1 MFQVNPETLTGLQRS
16 PVTFPTLIIA
26 LFLSAYILWR
36 RYRSRRRLVAR
47 VAELEILSAA
57 GRAIVASELNIS
69 ALCKLVAQ
77 QAGAFI
83 DTKNFHIGL
92 YDNQL
97 YHVHYWTVAGQSQ
110 DLPQPIQLD
119 GHTDALSY
127 IRENK
132 ESLLINEYS
141 PNRSIISI
149 SSILTPFELPK
160 SAVYVPLISGAQAI
174 GAIGAFSDQP
184 NQFGE
189 RELGQLTILANQAA
203 AAIANA
209 RIFHQERTRAAQLE
223 LVSRIAGQIT
233 AISDLDELLRQV
245 VSLTQET
252 FGFSSV
258 NIFGINPDSGEV
270 FNQASSLTELKPG
283 MVRLAPGLGLIGSS
297 VETRST
303 VLSNNTLEDDRFVDE
318 SISEKTHSEIVI
330 PLLVDRELMGVLDVQ
345 SEQIAAFSDQDQS
358 VLEALA
364 AQIAV
369 AILKARQFTAQRE
382 QAWIATAQL
391 QVAKAIGQSN
401 DLDSLAESVVRLTAM
416 LLGAEHCFLLAW
428 DGEIDSYLVLADY
441 GVGDDQPRDFKTR
454 AITLGE
460 WPVLDAAHV
469 ARELYISQKPISSLL
484 LSDESDSKFAT
495 REMEEWLMPL
505 IVKDQLLGMM
515 VIGVVHSAGDKKFS
529 PSARREIVRNISRQT
544 AQGLDSIE
552 LQQALQEEAW
562 VNTALLQVA
571 EAVNRLTDLDEIL
584 YSIVRLVPML
594 VGAENCVVLIWDEE
608 RKRYRAGPSHGISEM
623 GYGLLESFEIDLSEF
638 PLLERQDVERIGPE
652 AAYYTFSLP
661 EWMITV
667 MDSSTAQIFPLHARG
682 RLVGVLVVGPT
693 SSGRALSGRRLNI
706 LTGIAQQAAI
716 AVVNDQLYQESAER
730 SRIEQ
735 ELSVALSIQSS
746 LIPSENPDIPG
757 CAVAGYWQAARQ
769 VSGDFYDYMRFRDGR
784 WGIAIAD
791 VADKGIPAALFMALS
806 RTILRTVAF
815 NRKNPAEVLI
825 RTNEIIYN
833 DTTSD
838 HFVTVFYALWNPED
852 QSFHYANGGH
862 NPPVLITAGGETNLL
877 SSDGIA
883 LGVLRDISISEKS
896 IKLNKGDCI
905 VFYTDGVTE
914 AMNEDFD
921 EFGLERLIMV
931 TQDARSG
938 TAEEIVSAIHSAID
952 DHAGS
957 TPQFDDTTMV
967 VLKR

>member
-1 MFQVNPETLTGLQRS
+1 MFQVSPETLTGLQRS
-16 PVTFPTLIIA
+16 PVTFPILIIA
-26 LFLSAYILWR
+26 LFLSAFILWR
-36 RYRSRRRLVAR
+36 RYRSRRRLMER
-47 VAELEILSAA
+47 VAELESLSAA

-69 ALCKLVAQ
+69 ALFKLVAQ
-77 QAGAFI
+77 QAGEFI
-83 DTKNFHIGL
+83 DTGNFHIGL
-92 YDNQL
+92 FDNQL

-110 DLPQPIQLD
+110 DLPQPFQLD
-119 GHTDALSY
+119 GNNDALLY
-127 IRENK
+127 IREKK
-132 ESLLINEYS
+132 ESILFHDYS
-141 PNRSIISI
+141 PNQSNISI
-149 SSILTPFELPK
+149 SSKLTPFTPPK
-160 SAVYVPLISGAQAI
+160 SAVYVPLISGAQTI

-184 NQFGE
+184 NQFGK

-258 NIFGINPDSGEV
+258 NIFGIDSDSGEV

-297 VETRST
+297 MKTRST
-303 VLSNNTLEDDRFVDE
+303 VLSNNTLEDERFIDE
-318 SISEKTHSEIVI
+318 SISEKTRSEIVI
-330 PLLVDRELMGVLDVQ
+330 PLLVDQELMGVLDVQ
-345 SEQIAAFSDQDQS
+345 SEQITAFSIQDQS

-382 QAWIATAQL
+382 QAWITTAQL
-391 QVAKAIGQSN
+391 QVAKAIRQSD
-401 DLDSLAESVVRLTAM
+401 DLDTLANSVVRLTAM
-416 LLGAEHCFLLAW
+416 LVGAEHCFLLAW
-428 DGEIDSYLVLADY
+428 DSELDSYLVLADY
-441 GVGDDQPRDFKTR
+441 GAGEDQPRDFKR
-454 AITLGE
+454 QAITIGE
-460 WPVLDAAHV
+460 WPTLDAAHI
-469 ARELYISQKPISSLL
+469 ARELYISHKPVSSLL
-484 LSDESDSKFAT
+484 LSDAESDFSSG
-495 REMEEWLMPL
+495 ESEQWLMPV
-505 IVKDQLLGMM
+505 IVKDQLLGMII
-515 VIGVVHSAGDKKFS
+515 IGYSDGDKNIR
-529 PSARREIVRNISRQT
+529 PSARREIVRNIARQT
-544 AQGLDSIE
+544 AQGLDSIQ

-594 VGAENCVVLIWDEE
+594 VGVQNCVVLIWDEE
-608 RKRYRAGPSHGISEM
+608 RKRYQAGPSHGISEM

-667 MDSSTAQIFPLHARG
+667 MDSPTAQIFPLHARG
-682 RLVGVLVVGPT
+682 QLVGVLVVGPT
-693 SSGRALSGRRLNI
+693 SSGRPLSGRRLNI

-735 ELSVALSIQSS
+735 ELNVALSIQSS

-757 CAVAGYWQAARQ
+757 CDVAGYWQAARQ

-815 NRKNPAEVLI
+815 NRKNPAEVLH

-852 QSFHYANGGH
+852 QSLQYANGGH
-862 NPPVLITAGGETNLL
+862 NPPLLITAGGETGLL

-883 LGVLRDISISEKS
+883 LGVLTDISITEKS
-896 IKLNKGDCI
+896 IKLSKGDCI
-905 VFYTDGVTE
+905 VLYTDGVTE
-914 AMNEDFD
+914 TMNEDFD

-938 TAEEIVSAIHSAID
+938 TAEEIVSAIHSALD

-967 VLKR
+967 VIKR